1 MGAPIDFYFDFSS
14 PYGYFAGA
22 KIDALAKRYGRTV
35 LWRPFLLGVVFKT
48 TGNAPLTDQPLK
60 GKYARRDFLRCAA
73 YYGVPFKMPSTF
85 PIATL
90 APARAVYWAEAIN
103 RPKASLLAKALFH
116 AYFAEDRDIADA
128 SVTAQ
133 VAAGVGFDQAQ
144 AAAALQDPAIKERL
158 RQETQAAI
166 DRGVFGSPFI
176 IVDGEPFWGVDRLE
190 QVERWLKTGGW

>member
-14 PYGYFAGA
+14 PYGYFASA

-90 APARAVYWAEAIN
+90 APARAVYWAQAID

-128 SVTAQ
+128 SVTG
-133 VAAGVGFDQAQ
+133 AAPAR
-144 AAAALQDPAIKERL
+144 DPGGDRP
-158 RQETQAAI
+158 
-166 DRGVFGSPFI
+166 RGVRLAVHHRRRGAILGRGSP
-176 IVDGEPFWGVDRLE
+176 GASGTLA
-190 QVERWLKTGGW
+190 

>member
-90 APARAVYWAEAIN
+90 APARAVYWAQAID

-116 AYFAEDRDIADA
+116 AYFAED
-128 SVTAQ
+128 
-133 VAAGVGFDQAQ
+133 
-144 AAAALQDPAIKERL
+144 ERL

-190 QVERWLKTGGW
+190 QVERWLKTGGWWGRRR